1 MRKYAYLLLGVTL
14 SLPLYL
20 SDAFGVDISSFKENV
35 YRPENLPG
43 TRDTGSA
50 ETKINEIVLYVVNI
64 ILYASGSLAVL
75 FLVIGAIRYITAL
88 GNQDRMDGAKKTIKF
103 AVVGLLAIIL
113 AYAAVQN
120 IIDLIYKATS

>member
-1 MRKYAYLLLGVTL
+1 MRKYTYLILGVIL

-20 SDAFGVDISSFKENV
+20 SDALGVDIGSFKENV

-43 TRDTGSA
+43 TRNGGSA
-50 ETKINEIVLYVVNI
+50 ETKVNEIVLYAVNL

-88 GNQDRMDGAKKTIKF
+88 GNQERMDGAKKTIKF
-103 AVVGLLAIIL
+103 AVIGLLAIIL
-113 AYAAVQN
+113 AFAAVQN
-120 IIDLIYKATS
+120 IIDLIYKATA